1 MVEVFY
7 RAALPSSPKR
17 PGASTNS
24 SSSRRVG
31 SLLNR
36 PDVWNTPPVV
46 VFSLGSLVRNTA
58 AVARVSR
65 LYVVYVWGTSSPFSV
80 DHSAYEHRPCSIRH
94 RSCSIRH
101 RAYKKFFIIW
111 PLGRGAAP
119 LRPPINPYQENELR
133 LFMW

>member
-17 PGASTNS
+17 PGASTN

-119 LRPPINPYQENELR
+119 LRLPRIPIEKTSYGSLI
-133 LFMW
+133 W